1 MYLNDTIHQ
10 KQGNRITWIIGLVIL
25 TGLIIALILL

>member
-10 KQGNRITWIIGLVIL
+10 KQGNRITWIIGLIIL
-25 TGLIIALILL
+25 SGLILALLLV